1 MKQNIIIL
9 KIGQEVARYLDIE
22 LNGYALIAVVESTK
36 AQKIINHTEETIYLQ
51 GKLEKIENTSMAEGL
66 EKIKQNYLE
75 DMGMEM
81 TEEEIL
87 AIFTPLQLVNYG
99 ETKPNIFLV
108 AFLMIG
114 IIIIGIACI
123 LLIKIFI
130 NSQKQTKQKKEKK
143 ETNFKNV

>member
-1 MKQNIIIL
+1 MKQNITIL

-22 LNGYALIAVVESTK
+22 LNGYALIAVVEK
-36 AQKIINHTEETIYLQ
+36 EEAQKIINNQEDTIYLQ
-51 GKLEKIENTSMAEGL
+51 GKLVKIENTPMSEGL

-99 ETKPNIFLV
+99 QIKPNIFLV
-108 AFLMIG
+108 AILIISFIIVG
-114 IIIIGIACI
+114 IICFSLVK
-123 LLIKIFI
+123 LLFE
-130 NSQKQTKQKKEKK
+130 NNKKKKKKK

>member
-1 MKQNIIIL
+1 MKQNITIL

-22 LNGYALIAVVESTK
+22 LNGYALIAVVEK
-36 AQKIINHTEETIYLQ
+36 EEAQKIINNQEDTIYLQ
-51 GKLEKIENTSMAEGL
+51 GKLVKIENTPMLEGL

-99 ETKPNIFLV
+99 QIKPNIFLV
-108 AFLMIG
+108 AILIISFIIVG
-114 IIIIGIACI
+114 IICFSLVK
-123 LLIKIFI
+123 LLFENNK
-130 NSQKQTKQKKEKK
+130 TKKEKK

>member
-9 KIGQEVARYLDIE
+9 KTGKKVARYLDIE
-22 LNGYALIAVVESTK
+22 LNGYALIAVIENTE
-36 AQKIINHTEETIYLQ
+36 AQKIIDNEKEPIYVQ

-99 ETKPNIFLV
+99 ETRPNTFLV
-108 AFLMIG
+108 LFL
-114 IIIIGIACI
+114 IIGLITMVIICFLLLRI
-123 LLIKIFI
+123 LIK
-130 NSQKQTKQKKEKK
+130 NKREKE
-143 ETNFKNV
+143 N

>member
-130 NSQKQTKQKKEKK
+130 NSQKQTKQKKEK
-143 ETNFKNV
+143 NV

>member
-1 MKQNIIIL
+1 MKQNIIIP

-22 LNGYALIAVVESTK
+22 LNGYALIAVVEK
-36 AQKIINHTEETIYLQ
+36 EEAQKIINNQEDTIYLQ
-51 GKLEKIENTSMAEGL
+51 GKLVKIENTSMAEGL

-99 ETKPNIFLV
+99 QTKPNILLV
-108 AFLMIG
+108 ILLIISFIAVG
-114 IIIIGIACI
+114 IICI
-123 LLIKIFI
+123 LLVKVLIK
-130 NSQKQTKQKKEKK
+130 NNKTKKEKK